1 MNIDDVFIAENNKR
15 IMRLFTFQPRHVP
28 EKKVKPE
35 FGEDDYRFLSLLCA
49 QPYKLMLTEAFTKVE
64 LSAGKGERIRN
75 KLEEKKLIQV
85 IEVFKGRGGK
95 KTYPVL
101 LAEGYKLLNMD
112 EPKFEGK
119 GCGYEHLLYQ
129 HLIKEHF
136 IEFSPV
142 IELIRGNKSLDIGIE
157 LNGKLITI
165 EVAMTASHEKI
176 NLEKDVQMAQAHCV
190 VIGCKDEK
198 VKEQVI
204 KEISSLS
211 DEIRSRATVCRLS
224 EVFKIKLEELIKKEE
239 RDGTGK
245 QN

>member
-1 MNIDDVFIAENNKR
+1 MNIDDVFIKENNKR
-15 IMRLFTFQPRHVP
+15 ILSKFTFQPREFA
-28 EKKVKPE
+28 EKKPKEE
-35 FGEDDYRFLSLLCA
+35 FTVYDKKFMSLLCA

-75 KLEEKKLIQV
+75 KLEEKGLIQV

-95 KTYPVL
+95 KLYPVL
-101 LAEGYKLLNMD
+101 LSDGYKLLNMD

-129 HLIKEHF
+129 HLTKEHF

-142 IELIRGNKSLDIGIE
+142 IELIRGNKSLDVGLEID
-157 LNGKLITI
+157 GKLIAFEI
-165 EVAMTASHEKI
+165 AMTASHEKI
-176 NLEKDVQMAQAHCV
+176 NLEKDVSLAGAHRV
-190 VIGCKDEK
+190 IIGCKDEK

-204 KEISSLS
+204 KEISSLP
-211 DEIRSRATVCRLS
+211 DEIRNKATVCRLS

-239 RDGTGK
+239 
-245 QN
+245 